1 MNDQPPAGYPAI
13 QALLEHILD
22 DLAAV
27 EHSAEGER
35 MQQVLAGDLLAGE
48 ISLYRLKA
56 LRACCNAALRCAEDA
71 NVVARQQAR
80 AAQSAVEA
88 WYDAILEKQ
97 RNTEL
102 LYTIAQSLHSSLD
115 LDQVLSETL
124 RLVGRALHAP
134 HGSILL
140 LNAEGAVWRKI
151 LFRPN
156 LSTVEADEAVR
167 MVLQDGLV
175 AYTLRS
181 GTVQIVT
188 DAANDPR
195 WVQLS
200 GTAMLVGSAMALPLI
215 EHHTRVNLGVLT
227 LAHPL
232 KDHFKPGMAA
242 LGHVIAE
249 QISTALTNAAL
260 YTRLQE
266 AEAVREQYIQLLTA
280 QAAELEALSLVDD
293 LTDLYNRRGFT
304 TLAEQQLKVSQH
316 SQQRLWLLFADM
328 DGLKQINDTLN
339 HQAGSRALID
349 LAQLLKASFREVDI
363 IARLGGDEFVVL
375 AEAESEQAMQ
385 QLLERFYANLEEFN
399 RSPARPYRLATSIGM
414 AEFDPAQPCTLEE
427 LITQADLRM
436 YADKRARKVARV

>member
-1 MNDQPPAGYPAI
+1 MLN
-13 QALLEHILD
+13 HILD

-27 EHSAEGER
+27 EQSAEEQR
-35 MQQVLAGDLLAGE
+35 MQQVLAGDRLAGE
-48 ISLYRLKA
+48 IPLYRIKA
-56 LRACCNAALRCAEDA
+56 LRACCNAALRCADDD

-80 AAQSAVEA
+80 TAQSAVEA

-97 RNTEL
+97 RHTEL

-124 RLVGRALHAP
+124 RLVGRALNAP

-140 LNAEGAVWRKI
+140 LDAQGQVWRKI

-188 DAANDPR
+188 DASSDPR
-195 WVQLS
+195 WVQLA
-200 GTAMLVGSAMALPLI
+200 GAEMLVGSAMALPLI
-215 EHHTRVNLGVLT
+215 EHHSKVNLGVLT

-232 KDHFKPGMAA
+232 KDHFKPGMAPLA
-242 LGHVIAE
+242 HVIAE

-280 QAAELEALSLVDD
+280 QAVELEALSLVDD

-316 SQQRLWLLFADM
+316 SNQRLWLLFADM
-328 DGLKQINDTLN
+328 DGLKQINDTQN

-349 LAQLLKASFREVDI
+349 LAQLLKDSFREVDI

-375 AEAESEQAMQ
+375 IEAESEPAL
-385 QLLERFYANLEEFN
+385 QLMLHHFSANLDHFN
-399 RSPARPYRLATSIGM
+399 RTESRPYRLAASIGV
-414 AEFDPAQPCTLEE
+414 AGFDPEHPCTLEE
-427 LITQADLRM
+427 LIVKADLLM